1 MKISIKLEG
10 YLKYKYP
17 SNILELNYSKP
28 VTIRQILKDTKIS
41 SADVFFIKVG
51 DLIVKEDFLLTKSNE
66 VKLFP
71 VIGGG

>member
-28 VTIRQILKDTKIS
+28 VTIRQVLEDAKIS
-41 SADVFFIKVG
+41 LVDVFFIKAG
-51 DLIVKEDFLLTKSNE
+51 DSIVKEDYLLTKSAE

>member
-17 SNILELNYSKP
+17 SDILELNYSKP
-28 VTIRQILKDTKIS
+28 VTIHRVLKDAKIS
-41 SADVFFIKVG
+41 LADVFFIKTG
-51 DLIVKEDFLLTKSNE
+51 DKIVKEDYLFTESAE

-71 VIGGG
+71 IIGGG

>member
-28 VTIRQILKDTKIS
+28 VTIRKVLKDAKIYP
-41 SADVFFIKVG
+41 ADMFFIKVG
-51 DLIVKEDFLLTKSNE
+51 DSMVEEDYLLTRSGE

>member
-1 MKISIKLEG
+1 MKIIIKLEG

-28 VTIRQILKDTKIS
+28 VTIRQVLKDIKIS
-41 SADVFFIKVG
+41 SADVFFIKAG

-71 VIGGG
+71 IIGGG

>member
-28 VTIRQILKDTKIS
+28 VTILQVLKDAKIS
-41 SADVFFIKVG
+41 FADVFFIKVG
-51 DLIVKEDFLLTKSNE
+51 DLMVKEEYLLTKSNE

-71 VIGGG
+71 IIGGG